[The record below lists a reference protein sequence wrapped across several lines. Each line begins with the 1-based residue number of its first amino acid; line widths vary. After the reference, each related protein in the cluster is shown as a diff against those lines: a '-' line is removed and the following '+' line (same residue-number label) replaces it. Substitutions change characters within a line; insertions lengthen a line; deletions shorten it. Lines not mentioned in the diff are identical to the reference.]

1 MRTSFIALSFAMA
14 TMASIGCKTSKES
27 TSTSSEASSA
37 NTAVPAREPQMLATI
52 QRTACYGQCPMYKAT
67 FLDNGE
73 VIYIGKRFVENIGTY
88 KTLMTGEEVL
98 DIKKK
103 ITEYDYFG
111 LDSLYPTPI
120 SDFPSCIT
128 EASLNGNTKKVI
140 DRRNP
145 PDNLKAFEKFL
156 DGLLEGRE
164 WEKVSDVTDYNVTG
178 Q

>member
-1 MRTSFIALSFAMA
+1 MRTSFIALSLVVITVAN
-14 TMASIGCKTSKES
+14 IGCKTSKE
-27 TSTSSEASSA
+27 TTAATTETTSSDKTVVA
-37 NTAVPAREPQMLATI
+37 TEPKMLATI
-52 QRTACYGQCPMYKAT
+52 ERTACYGQCPMYKAT

-88 KTLMTGEEVL
+88 RTLISGEEVL
-98 DIKKK
+98 EIKKK

-120 SDFPSCIT
+120 ADFPSCIT

-156 DGLLEGRE
+156 DGMLEGRE
-164 WEKVSDVTDYNVTG
+164 WEKVSDVTEYNVTG

>member
-1 MRTSFIALSFAMA
+1 MMTKSASIIIVLAIASFIVTGCRSNKDA
-14 TMASIGCKTSKES
+14 TTASDV
-27 TSTSSEASSA
+27 SE
-37 NTAVPAREPQMLATI
+37 TVQPAVNSEPQLLASI

-73 VIYIGKRFVENIGTY
+73 VIYIGKRFVEHIGTY
-88 KTLMTGEEVL
+88 RTLLSEEEVL

-120 SDFPSCIT
+120 TDFPSCIT
-128 EASLNGNTKKVI
+128 EAGLNGKTKKVI

-156 DGLLEGRE
+156 DSLLVDKHLEMISE
-164 WEKVSDVTDYNVTG
+164 ETNYPTK
-178 Q
+178 